1 MNLFHRLFRKNKEN
15 IDISI
20 NDILLSVH
28 PPLNTILLSINPDGL
43 STYLSDRN
51 QAISWY
57 HKKNFP
63 LQDHLTDLGADWFYT
78 MSCSAENDAVW
89 KEAWSGFHFA
99 LEGYLH
105 LNKKNKIADT
115 CWHIGRSHSALGQY
129 DLASLFFDTGRL
141 LSKENNEIELFNRI
155 ILEQAVLAKLTQQN
169 EKIKTA
175 MNRMVETFFPAGQP
189 LPSAKSA
196 ALTLFKEGD
205 KHQQW
210 VDKNGKPVESSLI
223 YASGFYEVSIEL
235 NRILKD
241 KMGIAFILT
250 NFGTLWNKLGKKE
263 RALNCWKEALTNFT
277 VIGDENNIRRINQWI
292 KEL

>member
-57 HKKNFP
+57 H
-63 LQDHLTDLGADWFYT
+63 
-78 MSCSAENDAVW
+78 
-89 KEAWSGFHFA
+89 
-99 LEGYLH
+99 
-105 LNKKNKIADT
+105 KKNKIADT